1 MKGRATAASLLREL
15 REEQGRTLRLAAGE
29 LGLAPSS
36 LSRIERGERT
46 VSPNLTERLADYY
59 GVSSE
64 LLDIAEGRLPADLR
78 AILLRHPEV
87 VKGLRARYSNE
98 ETS

>member
-1 MKGRATAASLLREL
+1 MRGRESAASLLREL

-46 VSPNLTERLADYY
+46 VSANLTEKLADYY
-59 GVSSE
+59 GVASE
-64 LLDIAEGRLPADLR
+64 LLGIAEGRLPDDLR
-78 AILLRHPEV
+78 AILLRHPEEIQR
-87 VKGLRARYSNE
+87 LRALYGEAS
-98 ETS
+98 